1 MAASVEL
8 VKKLRAMTS
17 AGVMECRKALT
28 ESGGD
33 LEKAA
38 MILHEQGA
46 AAVAAKQGRK
56 AEEGVVMAYVH
67 HGAKLGS
74 LIEVNCESD
83 FVARTEEFVSLAK
96 ELAMQVAATNPK
108 YISKDDVPKD
118 ILDAERKEFKGQAE
132 SLGKGAKVEE
142 YLEEKIEHLLSQL
155 CLMEQPY
162 IRDAA
167 VTVASLITEKVA
179 KFKERIRVK
188 RFVVY
193 KLGETEDSTS

>member
-8 VKKLRAMTS
+8 VKKLREMTS

-46 AAVAAKQGRK
+46 AAVASKQGRK

-132 SLGKGAKVEE
+132 SLGKGTKVEE